1 MISQAIGHYARKG
14 ATAYV
19 ARARRLFAAWT

>member
-1 MISQAIGHYARKG
+1 MIGQAIGHYGRKG

-19 ARARRLFAAWT
+19 ARTRRLFAAWT

>member
-1 MISQAIGHYARKG
+1 MISQAIGHYGRKG
-14 ATAYV
+14 ATAHV